1 MPIYQQNQ
9 LNLAGQLPPGAYVQ
23 VVAPPPVVQGIATN
37 GLGQVGVASWGPVNS
52 AYGVGSPQIAGLSL
66 GPVTNRKY
74 DLATAMAVAFAAGQ
88 TNNTAVRVTDGTDTA
103 ATAALKDGSNTTG
116 ATLTGFY

>member
-1 MPIYQQNQ
+1 MPIYQAGQ

-52 AYGVGSPQIAGLSL
+52 A
-66 GPVTNRKY
+66 
-74 DLATAMAVAFAAGQ
+74 
-88 TNNTAVRVTDGTDTA
+88 
-103 ATAALKDGSNTTG
+103 
-116 ATLTGFY
+116 